1 MPETTMSFQ
10 AKATTTGH
18 SKALRI
24 DAALYQTHP
33 EFASGKFEID
43 VIAPGRMLVR
53 SQATTEAPAEH
64 DPIFSV
70 FLDFIGQQIAQ
81 APHTVTIMDAD
92 EMARVAELVAGITV
106 DPDDVFPDDFEL
118 P

>member
-1 MPETTMSFQ
+1 MSFQ
-10 AKATTTGH
+10 ATATTTGH

-33 EFASGKFEID
+33 EFASGTFDID

-53 SQATTEAPAEH
+53 SQTFAGAPAEH

-81 APHTVTIMDAD
+81 APHTVTAMDVD
-92 EMARVAELVAGITV
+92 EMARVSALVAGITV
-106 DPDDVFPDDFEL
+106 DPNEVFPDDFEL